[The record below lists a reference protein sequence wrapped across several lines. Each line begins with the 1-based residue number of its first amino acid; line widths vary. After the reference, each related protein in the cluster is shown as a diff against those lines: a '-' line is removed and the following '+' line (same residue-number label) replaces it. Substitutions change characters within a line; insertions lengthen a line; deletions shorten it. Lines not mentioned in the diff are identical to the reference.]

1 MVKTKHYKFW
11 RDKAMEALIHR
22 LKTNPESIAF
32 EKVIET
38 INKHY
43 DFSPAAFTNGLGKET
58 LTNAIGTNEGSCRIF
73 SFAKTHAL
81 SEAETL
87 ACFGN
92 YYRIDVLQNPDNVDH
107 MNIRNF
113 MKYGWVGINF
123 SVNPLITK
131 SA

>member
-1 MVKTKHYKFW
+1 
-11 RDKAMEALIHR
+11 MEALIHR
-22 LKTNPESIAF
+22 LKTSPESIAF

-43 DFSPAAFTNGLGKET
+43 DFSPAAFTNGLGNET

-73 SFAKTHAL
+73 SFAKTHEL

-113 MKYGWVGINF
+113 MKYGWMSINF
-123 SVNPLITK
+123 STDPLMTK